1 MPLSV
6 TSTAGGTAYVDV
18 RVGTGHAIHQV
29 TADVTDA
36 AADIDADGNIPVG
49 LPLKA
54 DGTLADGTTDE
65 AIFGVVGPEPADGS
79 ANGPVNCFLDGA
91 LNRDAI
97 EDNLGRALNANE
109 VAALAGG
116 GFKLV

>member
-6 TSTAGGTAYVDV
+6 TSTAGGTAYVDI
-18 RVGTGHAIHQV
+18 RVGGSHNIHQV
-29 TADVTDA
+29 VTDVSDF

-49 LPLKA
+49 LPLKSDGTAA
-54 DGTLADGTTDE
+54 DGTVGE

-79 ANGPVNCFLDGA
+79 ADGPVNVILDGA
-91 LNRDAI
+91 LNQDAM
-97 EDNLGRALNANE
+97 EDNLGRALTANE
-109 VAALAGG
+109 IAALAEG